1 LDKSQSTNTPITV
14 NFPTAGD
21 YLLEASCAGESSE
34 RLIRIVDWSWLSIEK
49 LERREVTPI
58 ASGHQI
64 CGSVIEQVSEP
75 T

>member
-1 LDKSQSTNTPITV
+1 V
-14 NFPTAGD
+14 
-21 YLLEASCAGESSE
+21 EASCAGESSE